1 MIASLAGTVAH
12 VSLDRAV
19 LDVQG
24 IGYLVHAA
32 PATLA
37 GLRPGEPA
45 QLQTTL
51 VVREDSMT
59 LYGFADADERDVF
72 ETAQSVSGVGPR
84 IALAMLAVLT
94 PDALRRAIAAEDTA
108 SLRRVPGIGAKS
120 AQRIVLELT
129 GKLGAPGADDGA
141 TTVVAAAVDSRGQ
154 VVDALTGLGW
164 SSKVA
169 EDAVAKV
176 LVDAGSDVVDA
187 ADVPGT
193 LRAAL
198 RRLGPRG

>member
-1 MIASLAGTVAH
+1 MIASLAGTVAQ
-12 VSLDRAV
+12 VALDRAV

-24 IGYLVHAA
+24 VGYLVHAA

-45 QLQTTL
+45 RLQTTL

-59 LYGFADADERDVF
+59 IYGFADADERDVF

-129 GKLGAPGADDGA
+129 GKLGEPGGDGA
-141 TTVVAAAVDSRGQ
+141 PAVVAAAADARGQ

-176 LVDAGSDVVDA
+176 LADAGTDAVDQ

>member
-1 MIASLAGTVAH
+1 VIASLAGTVAQ

-24 IGYLVHAA
+24 VGYLVHAT
-32 PATLA
+32 PTTLA

-45 QLQTTL
+45 RLQTTL
-51 VVREDSMT
+51 VVREESMT
-59 LYGFADADERDVF
+59 LYGFADADEREVF

-108 SLRRVPGIGAKS
+108 ALRRVPGIGAKS

-141 TTVVAAAVDSRGQ
+141 TAVVDAAADARGQ

-176 LVDAGSDVVDA
+176 LADAGADVVDQ